1 MKQVKYVLNS
11 LLLILL
17 FLLGACS
24 ESCNL
29 IETTVS
35 NYETYTSSV
44 IVFADGCN
52 SESGSTSQ
60 SRSTTPEPTG
70 ICDGTGNGYAN
81 RGRWVKVP
89 NITAKDG
96 SSLNIDV
103 YGNIFYCSTGYDN
116 KNTPPR
122 IAVQAVEDVQTVFED
137 GSEIPVQGGQQ
148 IVLDIADT
156 GTVALSESSSLPNC
170 DSDLYYSSFI
180 NGNCQTTGGR
190 GLSIYVKNNTDNSVT
205 EIVTLDNTTQS
216 SDSESIYQ
224 SSTSR
229 FPNLYSPYIAKAEQ
243 EGFFDYI
250 ETKYSQDVEPAGPNR
265 YVFLVPEDLEG
276 VIGFN
281 IAQGRE
287 GTGEYSVEVKSTP
300 PGCMVEK
307 SIIKEDENP
316 GERGALMV
324 LVEDTDLNPNDIDNV
339 LDTFDAY
346 DSDISEY
353 YPELVNYMASRIGA
367 ELSVFQDKEILEGM
381 KVSSVGTS
389 SLDPYVMLTANFDGD
404 SNNDGNIW
412 LKVKDDYYHDNI
424 GQYEVELRVT
434 SKKQSLVSDFLN
446 DITTPVFNS
455 LDRTSKII
463 YESFA
468 ADRRFQNIMK
478 MSLMIY
484 IMIWGAQFILGLS
497 STTARDAVVRML
509 KIAVVIQLFNTNS
522 WDFFNEY
529 FFKLFTE
536 GKDFLITAVT
546 GDNSSDRSGIF
557 GFVDDVFYIFF
568 SAETW
573 KKFLALTPSLIGL
586 VYMFMFITVICIYLV
601 ALSEAFIV
609 YLITITV
616 ISLLLSIAPMFFVAA
631 LFERTK
637 KLFFNWI
644 KALTDYA
651 MQPVVLF
658 AVLYVVNQL
667 FMTFWNN
674 ATDYDVCYGGVW
686 KIWFWGVEVWTYQ
699 VIPAFYVG
707 HVHFYNV
714 YGDFQGYEMFMEIMI
729 LYIFAATSRSILA
742 HTPSITE
749 NILGSSSATKIYH
762 AAQGAVKSIQNTL
775 SGGDPVERNQRRRD
789 LDRKDTLEVEKNKEI
804 GQKIEGA
811 RNSRKSAIDKAVY
824 AKDKAAEGISTLKD
838 KAVEGI
844 STLKEKAKGLADKF
858 KKKSDSNPT
867 EKQDDTKP
875 SDGEN

>member
-1 MKQVKYVLNS
+1 MKKVKRVLNP
-11 LLLILL
+11 LLFILL

-24 ESCNL
+24 DSCNL

-70 ICDGTGNGYAN
+70 VCDGSENGYVN

-89 NITAKDG
+89 SITAKDG
-96 SSLNIDV
+96 SSLSIDV

-122 IAVQAVEDVQTVFED
+122 IAVQAIPDVQTVFED
-137 GSEIPVQGGQQ
+137 GSEVPVKGGQQ
-148 IVLDIADT
+148 IVLDIADI
-156 GTVALSESSSLPNC
+156 GTVALNDNPSLPDC
-170 DSDLYYSSFI
+170 DSNQYYSSFV
-180 NGNCQTTGGR
+180 NGSCKTNGGR
-190 GLSIYVKNNTDNSVT
+190 GLSIYVKNNTDDLIT
-205 EIVTLDNTTQS
+205 EIVTLDNTTQ
-216 SDSESIYQ
+216 DFDTSESIYQ
-224 SSTSR
+224 LNTSR
-229 FPNLYSPYIAKAEQ
+229 FPNLYSPYIAQAEQ
-243 EGFFDYI
+243 ETFFSYI
-250 ETKYSQDVEPAGPNR
+250 NTKYSKDVEPAGPNR
-265 YVFLVPEDLEG
+265 YVFLVPEGLEG
-276 VIGFN
+276 VLGFN

-339 LDTFDAY
+339 LSTFDAY

-353 YPELVNYMASRIGA
+353 YPELVNYMASRIGVD
-367 ELSVFQDKEILEGM
+367 LSVFQDKAILEDM

-389 SLDPYVMLTANFDGD
+389 SLDPYVMLTANFDGN

-468 ADRRFQNIMK
+468 ADIRFQNIMK

-573 KKFLALTPSLIGL
+573 KKFLALIPSLIGL

-686 KIWFWGVEVWTYQ
+686 KIWFWGVEAWTYQ

-742 HTPSITE
+742 HTPTITE
-749 NILGSSSATKIYH
+749 GILGSSSATKIYH
-762 AAQGAVKSIQNTL
+762 AAQGALKSMQNTL
-775 SGGDPVERNQRRRD
+775 SGGDPVERNKERKA
-789 LDRKDTLEVEKNKEI
+789 LDIKDKKEVESNKEI
-804 GQKIEGA
+804 GQKIQDAKNGLKNA
-811 RNSRKSAIDKAVY
+811 REKAVG
-824 AKDKAAEGISTLKD
+824 AKDKAKEGIN
-838 KAVEGI
+838 
-844 STLKEKAKGLADKF
+844 TLKERAKGLANKF
-858 KKKSDSNPT
+858 NEAMNKKSAGNTP
-867 EKQDDTKP
+867 EKKDDAKP
-875 SDGEN
+875 SDEEK